1 MQFTLTD
8 DVDGNVENFCH
19 QIIPIILFNSVILL
33 SNLILVN
40 VNHTLILLENV

>member
-19 QIIPIILFNSVILL
+19 
-33 SNLILVN
+33 
-40 VNHTLILLENV
+40 